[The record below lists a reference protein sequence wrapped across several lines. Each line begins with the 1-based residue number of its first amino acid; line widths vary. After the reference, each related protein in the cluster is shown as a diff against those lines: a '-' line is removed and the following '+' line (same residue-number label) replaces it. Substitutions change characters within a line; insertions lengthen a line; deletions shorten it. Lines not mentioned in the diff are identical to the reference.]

1 VGKTKKEEGQAEEE
15 TLSARSMSAPAMFRQ
30 ASVIVLKL
38 AFVCSVS
45 YNSDQTPAVRV
56 SPRSCGA
63 DDAPIA
69 LRRHN
74 MCKSCSSSNQSI
86 FSTEVAIHFPGL
98 KGLEM
103 PIVWVFPKLKVCL
116 KCGRA
121 EFAIP
126 DGELRELKQGA
137 IKVNYLAPPSFPL
150 GMN

>member
-1 VGKTKKEEGQAEEE
+1 
-15 TLSARSMSAPAMFRQ
+15 M
-30 ASVIVLKL
+30 
-38 AFVCSVS
+38 C
-45 YNSDQTPAVRV
+45 NS
-56 SPRSCGA
+56 C
-63 DDAPIA
+63 
-69 LRRHN
+69 
-74 MCKSCSSSNQSI
+74 SSNQSI
-86 FSTEVAIHFPGL
+86 FSSEVAIHFPGL